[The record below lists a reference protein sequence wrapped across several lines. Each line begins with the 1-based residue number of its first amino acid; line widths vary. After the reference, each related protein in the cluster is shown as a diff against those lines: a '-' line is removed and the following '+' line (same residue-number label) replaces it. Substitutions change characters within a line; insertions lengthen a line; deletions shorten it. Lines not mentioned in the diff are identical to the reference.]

1 MNKRLREFEKE
12 SKLEI
17 FGLGARRDVW
27 EKALEKYAE
36 LIIKECIKEAWD
48 EIVSDED
55 IAAETDPQIRE
66 YLIGQNQGI
75 VDAVIRF
82 RNHFGVT
89 ESQGWVCPKCGI
101 DRTKKVCPNGHTAA
115 ITGDCPMTAEAQ

>member
-1 MNKRLREFEKE
+1 MNFIKCPKCGKEEPSFDYAHVCGPVEVKKSFSKLLRQFEKE

-17 FGLGARRDVW
+17 FGLGARREPW
-27 EKALEKYAE
+27 EQALTKYAE
-36 LIIKECIKEAWD
+36 LIVRECIKESWD

-82 RNHFGVT
+82 RNHFG
-89 ESQGWVCPKCGI
+89 I
-101 DRTKKVCPNGHTAA
+101 DNG
-115 ITGDCPMTAEAQ
+115 